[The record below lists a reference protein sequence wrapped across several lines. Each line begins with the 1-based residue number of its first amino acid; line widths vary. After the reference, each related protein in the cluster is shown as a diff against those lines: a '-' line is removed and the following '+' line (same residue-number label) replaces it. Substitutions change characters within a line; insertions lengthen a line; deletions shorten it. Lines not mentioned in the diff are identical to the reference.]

1 MAQSVILCL
10 ESVSK
15 QFSRT
20 ATPAVQNVNLTLH
33 QGDILGLLGPS
44 GCGKTT
50 LLRMIAGFEQP
61 QSGIITINERVVAGV
76 NDWVPPEKRDVGMVF
91 QDYALFP
98 HLTVAKNIAFGIH
111 NSGKKSSRQIN
122 RQVADALE
130 LVGLSGLESRYPHE
144 ISGGQQQ
151 RVALARALAPN
162 PALVL
167 LDEPLSNLDVQV
179 RIRLR
184 QELRDILKNAGASGI
199 FVTHDQEEAMAIS
212 DRVAVM
218 RAGCVEQFGTPE
230 DIYTEPASQFVA
242 EFVTQANFL
251 SARRQ
256 GQLWQTELGAF
267 ELTDNNLFCGKIGSL
282 DEFDRVELM
291 IRQED
296 LMLKPD
302 DGGSVMIRDR
312 QFLGREFRY
321 SLRTESGQEL
331 IARTTPQVA
340 LPIGIKVKVSIREEC
355 LRVFPATS
363 TKNMAFVESLSG
375 FVGEAKSKIGSRE
388 AR

>member
-1 MAQSVILCL
+1 MAQSVILHL
-10 ESVSK
+10 ESISK
-15 QFSRT
+15 QYSRT
-20 ATPAVQNVNLTLH
+20 ATPAVQNVNLTLY

-61 QSGIITINERVVAGV
+61 QSGIITINGRVVAAK
-76 NDWVPPEKRDVGMVF
+76 NDWMPPEQRNVGMVF

-98 HLTVAKNIAFGIH
+98 HLTVAKNIAFGLH
-111 NSGKKSSRQIN
+111 NSGKKSSTQIN
-122 RQVADALE
+122 YQVMEALE
-130 LVGLSGLESRYPHE
+130 LVGLSGLQSRYPHE
-144 ISGGQQQ
+144 LSGGQQQ
-151 RVALARALAPN
+151 RVALARALAPS

-230 DIYTEPASQFVA
+230 DIYSEPASRFVA

-251 SARRQ
+251 PACRR
-256 GQLWQTELGAF
+256 GQVWETEVDIF
-267 ELTDNNLFCGKIGSL
+267 ELTDNNVFGGDTSSL

-302 DGGSVMIRDR
+302 EGASVVIRDR

-321 SLRTESGQEL
+321 CLRTKSGQEL

-340 LPIGIKVKVSIREEC
+340 LPIGIKVKVSVAEDS
-355 LRVFPATS
+355 LRVFPATHPENYAQS
-363 TKNMAFVESLSG
+363 SELVTVS
-375 FVGEAKSKIGSRE
+375 
-388 AR
+388 

>member
-1 MAQSVILCL
+1 MAQSVILHL

-15 QFSRT
+15 QFSRST
-20 ATPAVQNVNLTLH
+20 TPAVQNVNLILY

-50 LLRMIAGFEQP
+50 LLRIIAGFEEP
-61 QSGIITINERVVAGV
+61 HSGIVTINGRVVAGKH
-76 NDWVPPEKRDVGMVF
+76 DWIVPEKRNIGMVF

-98 HLTVAKNIAFGIH
+98 HLTVAKNIAFGLH
-111 NSGKKSSRQIN
+111 NSGKKSSTQIN
-122 RQVADALE
+122 HQVRDVLE
-130 LVGLSGLESRYPHE
+130 LVGLSGLENRYPHE
-144 ISGGQQQ
+144 LSGGQQQ

-199 FVTHDQEEAMAIS
+199 LVTHDQEEAMAIS
-212 DRVAVM
+212 EFVAVM
-218 RAGCVEQFGTPE
+218 RGGAVEQFGTPKE
-230 DIYTEPASQFVA
+230 IYTEPVSKFVA

-251 SARRQ
+251 PAHRHDQ
-256 GQLWQTELGAF
+256 VWETEVGAF
-267 ELTDNNLFCGKIGSL
+267 ELTNDNVFRGKIDSL
-282 DEFDRVELM
+282 DQFDRLELM

-296 LMLKPD
+296 LILEAD
-302 DGGSVMIRDR
+302 NEGCIVIRDR

-321 SLRTESGQEL
+321 CLQTESGKEL
-331 IARTTPQVA
+331 IARTTPQVV
-340 LPIGIKVKVSIREEC
+340 LKIGVKVKVSIAEDN
-355 LRVFPATS
+355 LRVFPAIAEERS
-363 TKNMAFVESLSG
+363 Q
-375 FVGEAKSKIGSRE
+375 KSSDLVGSRNF
-388 AR
+388 

>member
-10 ESVSK
+10 ESLSK

-20 ATPAVQNVNLTLH
+20 AIPAVQNVNLTLY

-61 QSGIITINERVVAGV
+61 QSGIITINEQVVAGV
-76 NDWVPPEKRDVGMVF
+76 NDWVAPEKRDVGMVF

-98 HLTVAKNIAFGIH
+98 HLTVAKNIAFGLH

-122 RQVADALE
+122 HQVADALE

-144 ISGGQQQ
+144 LSGGQQQ
-151 RVALARALAPN
+151 RIALARALAPN

-251 SARRQ
+251 PARRQ
-256 GQLWQTELGAF
+256 GQLWETELGDF
-267 ELTDNNLFCGKIGSL
+267 ELTDNHLFGGKIGSL
-282 DEFDRVELM
+282 DEFDQVELM
-291 IRQED
+291 IRQEN

-302 DGGSVMIRDR
+302 DGGSVVIHDR

-331 IARTTPQVA
+331 IARTTPQLA
-340 LPIGIKVKVSIREEC
+340 LPMGIKVKVSIAEDC

-363 TKNMAFVESLSG
+363 TKNLAQSSSLVS
-375 FVGEAKSKIGSRE
+375 VN
-388 AR
+388 

>member
-1 MAQSVILCL
+1 MAQSVILHL

-15 QFSRT
+15 QFSRST
-20 ATPAVQNVNLTLH
+20 TPAVQNVNLILY

-50 LLRMIAGFEQP
+50 LLRIIAGFEEP
-61 QSGIITINERVVAGV
+61 HSGIVTINGRVVAGKH
-76 NDWVPPEKRDVGMVF
+76 DWIVPEKRNIGMVF

-98 HLTVAKNIAFGIH
+98 HLTVAKNIAFGLH
-111 NSGKKSSRQIN
+111 NSGKKSSTQIN
-122 RQVADALE
+122 HQVRDVLE
-130 LVGLSGLESRYPHE
+130 LVGLSGLENRYPHE
-144 ISGGQQQ
+144 LSGGQQQ

-199 FVTHDQEEAMAIS
+199 LVTHDQEEAMAIS
-212 DRVAVM
+212 EFVAVM
-218 RAGCVEQFGTPE
+218 RGGAVEQFGTPKE
-230 DIYTEPASQFVA
+230 IYTEPVSKFVA

-251 SARRQ
+251 PAHRHDQ
-256 GQLWQTELGAF
+256 VWETEVGAF
-267 ELTDNNLFCGKIGSL
+267 ELTNDNVFRGKIDSL
-282 DEFDRVELM
+282 DQFDRLELM

-296 LMLKPD
+296 LILEAD
-302 DGGSVMIRDR
+302 NEGCIVIRDR

-321 SLRTESGQEL
+321 CLQTESGKEL
-331 IARTTPQVA
+331 IARTTPQVV
-340 LPIGIKVKVSIREEC
+340 LKIGVKVKVSIAEDN
-355 LRVFPATS
+355 LRVFPAIAEERS
-363 TKNMAFVESLSG
+363 Q
-375 FVGEAKSKIGSRE
+375 KSSDIVGSRNF
-388 AR
+388 

>member
-1 MAQSVILCL
+1 MAQSVILHL

-20 ATPAVQNVNLTLH
+20 ATPAVQNVNLRLY

-50 LLRMIAGFEQP
+50 LLRIIAGFEQP
-61 QSGIITINERVVAGV
+61 QSGIVNINGRVVAAKY
-76 NDWVPPEKRDVGMVF
+76 DWVPPEKRNVGMVF

-98 HLTVAKNIAFGIH
+98 HLTVAKNIAFGLH
-111 NSGKKSSRQIN
+111 NSGKKSSKEIKN
-122 RQVADALE
+122 QVADALE
-130 LVGLSGLESRYPHE
+130 LVGLSGLENRYPHE
-144 ISGGQQQ
+144 LSGGQQQ
-151 RVALARALAPN
+151 RVALARALAPS

-184 QELRDILKNAGASGI
+184 QELRDILKSAGASGI
-199 FVTHDQEEAMAIS
+199 IVTHDQEEAMAIS

-218 RAGCVEQFGTPE
+218 QAGCVEQFGTPE
-230 DIYTEPASQFVA
+230 DIYTQPASKFVA

-251 SARRQ
+251 SAHRR
-256 GQLWQTELGAF
+256 GQVWETEIGSF
-267 ELTDNNLFCGKIGSL
+267 ELNDNHLFSGKVGSL
-282 DEFDRVELM
+282 DEFDGLELM

-296 LMLKPD
+296 LMLKHD
-302 DGGSVMIRDR
+302 DQSSIVIRDR

-321 SLRTESGQEL
+321 CLQTESGKEL

-340 LPIGIKVKVSIREEC
+340 LPIGIKAKVYVAEDN
-355 LRVFPATS
+355 LRVFPVISEEKYAKYSELVGSS
-363 TKNMAFVESLSG
+363 TV
-375 FVGEAKSKIGSRE
+375 SRQSE
-388 AR
+388 VRFE

>member
-1 MAQSVILCL
+1 MAQSVILYL
-10 ESVSK
+10 ESVNK

-20 ATPAVQNVNLTLH
+20 TTPALENVNLTLY

-50 LLRMIAGFEQP
+50 LLRIIAGFEQP
-61 QSGIITINERVVAGV
+61 QSGIVTINGRVVAGKH
-76 NDWVPPEKRDVGMVF
+76 DWVVPEKRNVGMVF

-98 HLTVAKNIAFGIH
+98 HLTVAKNIAFGLH
-111 NSGKKSSRQIN
+111 NSRKKSSRQIN
-122 RQVADALE
+122 HQVADILE
-130 LVGLSGLESRYPHE
+130 LVGLSGLENRYPHE
-144 ISGGQQQ
+144 LSGGQQQ
-151 RVALARALAPN
+151 RVALARALAPS

-184 QELRDILKNAGASGI
+184 QELRDILKSAGASGI
-199 FVTHDQEEAMAIS
+199 LVTHDQEEAMAIS
-212 DRVAVM
+212 DQVAVM

-230 DIYTEPASQFVA
+230 DIYTEPGSKFVA

-251 SARRQ
+251 PAHRRDQ
-256 GQLWQTELGAF
+256 VWETEVGAF
-267 ELTDNNLFCGKIGSL
+267 ELTNNNVFRGEINSL
-282 DEFDRVELM
+282 DKFDSVELM

-296 LMLKPD
+296 LMLKAD
-302 DGGSVMIRDR
+302 NEGSIVIRDR

-321 SLRTESGQEL
+321 CLQTESGKEL

-340 LPIGIKVKVSIREEC
+340 LPIGIKVKVSVAEEN
-355 LRVFPATS
+355 LRVFPVIAEEKYATS
-363 TKNMAFVESLSG
+363 SDLV
-375 FVGEAKSKIGSRE
+375 GSRNF
-388 AR
+388 

>member
-1 MAQSVILCL
+1 MAQSVILQM

-15 QFSRT
+15 QFSGT
-20 ATPAVQNVNLTLH
+20 ATPAVQNVNLTLTY
-33 QGDILGLLGPS
+33 GDILGLLGPS

-61 QSGIITINERVVAGV
+61 QSGIITINEQVVAGLH
-76 NDWVPPEKRDVGMVF
+76 DWVPPEKRDVGMVF

-98 HLTVAKNIAFGIH
+98 HLTVAKNIAFGLH
-111 NSGKKSSRQIN
+111 NSGKKSSKQIN
-122 RQVADALE
+122 HQVAEVLE

-144 ISGGQQQ
+144 LSGGQQQ
-151 RVALARALAPN
+151 RIALARALAPN

-199 FVTHDQEEAMAIS
+199 FVTHDQEEAMAIC

-230 DIYTEPASQFVA
+230 DIYTQPASQFVA

-251 SARRQ
+251 PARRQ
-256 GQLWQTELGAF
+256 GQLWETELGDF
-267 ELTDNNLFCGKIGSL
+267 ELTDNHLFCGKIGSL
-282 DEFDRVELM
+282 DEFDQVELM
-291 IRQED
+291 IRQEN

-302 DGGSVMIRDR
+302 DGGSIVIRDR

-340 LPIGIKVKVSIREEC
+340 LPIGIKIKVSIAEDC

-363 TKNMAFVESLSG
+363 TKNLAQSSSLVS
-375 FVGEAKSKIGSRE
+375 VN
-388 AR
+388 

>member
-1 MAQSVILCL
+1 MTQSVILHL

-20 ATPAVQNVNLTLH
+20 TTPAVQNVNLKLY

-50 LLRMIAGFEQP
+50 LLRIIAGFEQP
-61 QSGIITINERVVAGV
+61 QLGIVTINGRVVAGRH
-76 NDWVPPEKRDVGMVF
+76 DWVVPEKRNVGMVF

-98 HLTVAKNIAFGIH
+98 HLTVAKNIAFGLH
-111 NSGKKSSRQIN
+111 NSGKKSRTEIN
-122 RQVADALE
+122 HQVKDVLE
-130 LVGLSGLESRYPHE
+130 LVGLSGLENRYPHE
-144 ISGGQQQ
+144 LSGGQQQ
-151 RVALARALAPN
+151 RVALARALAPS

-179 RIRLR
+179 RMRLR

-199 FVTHDQEEAMAIS
+199 IVTHDQEEAMAIS

-230 DIYTEPASQFVA
+230 EIYNEPASKFVA

-251 SARRQ
+251 PAHRRDE
-256 GQLWQTELGAF
+256 LWETEVGAF
-267 ELTDNNLFCGKIGSL
+267 ELTNNHVFRGEIGSL
-282 DEFDRVELM
+282 DEFDHLELM

-296 LMLKPD
+296 LMLKVD
-302 DGGSVMIRDR
+302 DEGSMVIRDR

-321 SLRTESGQEL
+321 CLQTESGKEL

-340 LPIGIKVKVSIREEC
+340 LPIGIQVKVSVAEDN
-355 LRVFPATS
+355 LRVFPVIPEEKYGTNS
-363 TKNMAFVESLSG
+363 KL
-375 FVGEAKSKIGSRE
+375 VGSKHF
-388 AR
+388 

>member
-1 MAQSVILCL
+1 MTQSVILHL

-20 ATPAVQNVNLTLH
+20 TNPAVQNVNLTLY

-50 LLRMIAGFEQP
+50 LLRIIAGFEQP
-61 QSGIITINERVVAGV
+61 QSGIVTINGRVVAAK
-76 NDWVPPEKRDVGMVF
+76 NDWVVPEKRNVGMVF

-98 HLTVAKNIAFGIH
+98 HLTVAKNIAFGLH
-111 NSGKKSSRQIN
+111 NSGKKSSTQIN
-122 RQVADALE
+122 HQVRDVLE
-130 LVGLSGLESRYPHE
+130 LVGLSGLENRYPHE
-144 ISGGQQQ
+144 LSGGQQQ

-199 FVTHDQEEAMAIS
+199 LVTHDQEEAMAIS

-230 DIYTEPASQFVA
+230 DIYTEPASKFVA

-251 SARRQ
+251 SARRRNQ
-256 GQLWQTELGAF
+256 VWETEVGAF
-267 ELTDNNLFCGKIGSL
+267 ELTNNNLFRGEIGSL
-282 DEFDRVELM
+282 DEFDHLELM

-296 LMLKPD
+296 LMLKAD
-302 DGGSVMIRDR
+302 DEGSMVIRDR

-321 SLRTESGQEL
+321 CLQTESGKEL

-340 LPIGIKVKVSIREEC
+340 LPIGIQVKVSITEDN
-355 LRVFPATS
+355 LRVFPVIS
-363 TKNMAFVESLSG
+363 EEKY
-375 FVGEAKSKIGSRE
+375 AKSSELVGSRNF
-388 AR
+388 

>member
-1 MAQSVILCL
+1 MAQSVILHL
-10 ESVSK
+10 ESVNK

-20 ATPAVQNVNLTLH
+20 TTPAVQNVNLTLY

-50 LLRMIAGFEQP
+50 LLRIIAGFEQP
-61 QSGIITINERVVAGV
+61 QSGIVTINGQVVAGRH
-76 NDWVPPEKRDVGMVF
+76 DWVVPEKRNVGMVF

-98 HLTVAKNIAFGIH
+98 HLTVAKNIAFGLH
-111 NSGKKSSRQIN
+111 NSGKKSSTQIN
-122 RQVADALE
+122 HQVKDVLE
-130 LVGLSGLESRYPHE
+130 LVGLSGLENRYPHE
-144 ISGGQQQ
+144 LSGGQQQ
-151 RVALARALAPN
+151 RVALARALAPS

-184 QELRDILKNAGASGI
+184 QELRDILKSAGASGI
-199 FVTHDQEEAMAIS
+199 LVTHDQEEAMAIS

-230 DIYTEPASQFVA
+230 DIYTEPASKFVA
-242 EFVTQANFL
+242 EFVSQANFL
-251 SARRQ
+251 PAHRRD
-256 GQLWQTELGAF
+256 LVWETEVGTF
-267 ELTDNNLFCGKIGSL
+267 ELTNNNVFRGEIGSL
-282 DEFDRVELM
+282 DEFDSVELM

-296 LMLKPD
+296 LMLKAD
-302 DGGSVMIRDR
+302 DEGSMVIRDR

-321 SLRTESGQEL
+321 CLQTESGKEL

-340 LPIGIKVKVSIREEC
+340 LPIGIKVKVSVAEGN
-355 LRVFPATS
+355 LRVFPAIEEKS
-363 TKNMAFVESLSG
+363 
-375 FVGEAKSKIGSRE
+375 AKSSEVVGSRVS
-388 AR
+388 

>member
-1 MAQSVILCL
+1 MTQSVILHL
-10 ESVSK
+10 ESVNK

-20 ATPAVQNVNLTLH
+20 TTPAVQNVNLTLY

-50 LLRMIAGFEQP
+50 LLRIIAGFEQP
-61 QSGIITINERVVAGV
+61 QSGIVTINGRVVAGRH
-76 NDWVPPEKRDVGMVF
+76 DWVVPEKRNVGMVF

-98 HLTVAKNIAFGIH
+98 HLTVAKNIAFGLH
-111 NSGKKSSRQIN
+111 NSGKKSSTQIN
-122 RQVADALE
+122 HQVADVLE
-130 LVGLSGLESRYPHE
+130 LVGLSGLENRYPHE
-144 ISGGQQQ
+144 LSGGQQQ
-151 RVALARALAPN
+151 RVALARALAPS

-184 QELRDILKNAGASGI
+184 QELRDILKSAGASGI
-199 FVTHDQEEAMAIS
+199 IVTHDQEEAMAIS

-230 DIYTEPASQFVA
+230 DIYTEPASKFVA

-251 SARRQ
+251 PARRHDRV
-256 GQLWQTELGAF
+256 WETEVGTF
-267 ELTDNNLFCGKIGSL
+267 ELTNNNVFRGEIGSL
-282 DEFDRVELM
+282 DEFDYLELM

-296 LMLKPD
+296 LILKAD
-302 DGGSVMIRDR
+302 DKGSIVIRDR

-321 SLRTESGQEL
+321 CLQTESGKEL

-340 LPIGIKVKVSIREEC
+340 LPIGIKVKVSVAEDN
-355 LRVFPATS
+355 LRVFPVIAEE
-363 TKNMAFVESLSG
+363 NHG
-375 FVGEAKSKIGSRE
+375 KSSELVGSRNF
-388 AR
+388 

>member
-1 MAQSVILCL
+1 MTQLVILHL
-10 ESVSK
+10 ESVNK

-20 ATPAVQNVNLTLH
+20 TTPAVQNVNLTLY

-50 LLRMIAGFEQP
+50 LLRIIAGFEQP
-61 QSGIITINERVVAGV
+61 QSGIVTINGRVVAGRHDRV
-76 NDWVPPEKRDVGMVF
+76 VPEKRNVGMVF

-98 HLTVAKNIAFGIH
+98 HLSVAKNIAFGLH
-111 NSGKKSSRQIN
+111 NSGKKSSTQID
-122 RQVADALE
+122 RQVRDVLE
-130 LVGLSGLESRYPHE
+130 LVGLSGLENRYPHE
-144 ISGGQQQ
+144 LSGGQQQ
-151 RVALARALAPN
+151 RVALARALAPS

-184 QELRDILKNAGASGI
+184 QELRDILKGAGASGI
-199 FVTHDQEEAMAIS
+199 LVTHDQEEAMAIS

-230 DIYTEPASQFVA
+230 DIYTEPASKFVA

-251 SARRQ
+251 PARRR
-256 GQLWQTELGAF
+256 GQVWETELGVF
-267 ELTDNNLFCGKIGSL
+267 ELTNKNVFRGEIDSL
-282 DEFDRVELM
+282 DEFDRLELM

-296 LMLKPD
+296 LILKAD
-302 DGGSVMIRDR
+302 DEGSIVIRDR

-321 SLRTESGQEL
+321 CLQTKSGKEL

-340 LPIGIKVKVSIREEC
+340 LPIGIQVKVSVAEDN
-355 LRVFPATS
+355 LRVFPATPEEKYAKYS
-363 TKNMAFVESLSG
+363 ELVGSKNF
-375 FVGEAKSKIGSRE
+375 
-388 AR
+388 